1 MSKKNFDKKNE
12 LYEQYLDAKVALFME
27 SYCESIHV
35 DTEAPKRNG
44 LTFPE
49 ELDSRCQ
56 ALIKKECARN
66 RWNRFGKSVLAGLR
80 YVAIVAISF
89 LSLSSFLFITVEA
102 FRTPIINYYIEQL
115 DGRWEFGG
123 TDGPVDEKNTDTI
136 DATNPLAGLLPNGYT
151 LATVEGDS
159 LSKVNALYSN
169 PEGHTIRFI
178 GRPLNNSFELDS
190 ENARTS
196 YLCEIQGCPTI
207 VVTEDAVVRIA
218 CVDEDSS
225 TIYMII
231 ADNLDE
237 DTAVSIAGDFLFR
250 LKG

>member
-136 DATNPLAGLLPNGYT
+136 DATNPLADLLPNGYT

-159 LSKVNALYSN
+159 LNKITAIYCDPDGNQ
-169 PEGHTIRFI
+169 IQFI
-178 GRPLNNSFELDS
+178 GRPLTDSFELDS
-190 ENARTS
+190 EDAQTS
-196 YLCEIQGCPTI
+196 YQFEILGYPTI
-207 VVTEDAVVRIA
+207 VVTEGTSARIA
-218 CVDEDSS
+218 CVDEDNSAVY
-225 TIYMII
+225 TII

-237 DTAVSIAGDFLFR
+237 NSAISIAEQFLH
-250 LKG
+250 LLNS